1 MNRIANY
8 QPPSKLSIYEH
19 EVNRMSEIK
28 RILLTFIMNQTS
40 NDDDNYEIIMQIKF
54 KERCHIIRKLS
65 GVCLKHHI

>member
-8 QPPSKLSIYEH
+8 HLPSKLSLYEH
-19 EVNRMSEIK
+19 EAKRMSKIK

-54 KERCHIIRKLS
+54 KERRHIIRKLS